1 MAAGNPDAGTRAS
14 DDDRVRVQ
22 DMLNDAYA
30 DGRLAKSEWEH
41 RAGELSGAAT
51 WADLDRLTTDLQPNH
66 PARPV
71 PYAPPQDRTPVPAP
85 PPGWAAPARAR
96 TNSLAIG
103 ALACGIGQLMAGFPA
118 GIVAIILGRKARRQ
132 IQQTG
137 EQGAGMAQAGIIL
150 GWAGLGL
157 LGLLLILLALGKI
170 TATHHH

>member
-1 MAAGNPDAGTRAS
+1 
-14 DDDRVRVQ
+14 
-22 DMLNDAYA
+22 
-30 DGRLAKSEWEH
+30 
-41 RAGELSGAAT
+41 
-51 WADLDRLTTDLQPNH
+51 
-66 PARPV
+66 
-71 PYAPPQDRTPVPAP
+71 
-85 PPGWAAPARAR
+85 
-96 TNSLAIG
+96 
-103 ALACGIGQLMAGFPA
+103 MAGFPA